1 MGLPTQV
8 LLDIDGSLMT
18 LLNPK
23 SQILK
28 YPPLMRMFAGFRS
41 RWIVLFLASY

>member
-8 LLDIDGSLMT
+8 FKAVLGSLMT
-18 LLNPK
+18 LEKPK

-28 YPPLMRMFAGFRS
+28 SPLLIRMLAGLRS
-41 RWIVLFLASY
+41 L